1 MNTRQFMRLSSTG
14 CFPNCV
20 RQRNGNTS
28 TEKSIFVLRKHRSNP
43 PMNTDPQQRRVAPPF
58 RAGYRQRR
66 TLGYSCSV
74 ITSQAKLIFGVD
86 MEMESRIF
94 SVTEYIRPSDG
105 EPIRSVVLETK
116 DSAVVVW
123 HAHPG
128 QEITAHVHPDGQ
140 DTWTVI
146 SGEAEYYQ
154 GGGKVAHLKAGDIAR
169 SQAVSSRSR
178 PPRVHYQLTNCNRR
192 QQRAT
197 LHCQPGRAKSHQT
210 VIHIKTPP
218 SPPR

>member
-1 MNTRQFMRLSSTG
+1 
-14 CFPNCV
+14 
-20 RQRNGNTS
+20 
-28 TEKSIFVLRKHRSNP
+28 
-43 PMNTDPQQRRVAPPF
+43 MNTDPQQRRVAPPF

-66 TLGYSCSV
+66 TLGYSCSI

-154 GGGKVAHLKAGDIAR
+154 GGGKVAHLKAGDIAIAKPGQVHGALNT
-169 SQAVSSRSR
+169 SPVPFVFVSVVASGNAGFA
-178 PPRVHYQLTNCNRR
+178 L
-192 QQRAT
+192 AE
-197 LHCQPGRAKSHQT
+197 K
-210 VIHIKTPP
+210 
-218 SPPR
+218 